1 VTTRGVGQE
10 MRNYPSNI
18 SREEFELI
26 RKELESARKQTKPR
40 KVDLYEV
47 FCAVLYVLKSG
58 CQWDMLPS
66 DFPSKSTVFYYFQ
79 IWTEEREGGITLLDE
94 VLKKIGRPLA
104 YRRWKERINEFLYH
118 RCPKREEH

>member
-1 VTTRGVGQE
+1 

-94 VLKKIGRPLA
+94 VLKKI
-104 YRRWKERINEFLYH
+104 LYGKRDRGIAARLH
-118 RCPKREEH
+118 RFSCGSESI

>member
-1 VTTRGVGQE
+1 

-26 RKELESARKQTKPR
+26 REELERARKRTRPR

-47 FCAVLYVLKSG
+47 FCAILYVLKSG

-66 DFPSKSTVFYYFQ
+66 DFPKKSTVYYYFQ
-79 IWTEEREGGITLLDE
+79 VGTQEREDGNTLLDE
-94 VLKKIGRPLA
+94 VLKKIGRPMA
-104 YRRWKERINEFLYH
+104 YRRWKARIDEFLYH
-118 RCPKREEH
+118 RCPECPER